1 MHNILTIIFIFL
13 SIANFCSGQI
23 ESNISLGIDEFLLKK
38 TNDLYEKNICL
49 FTNSGA
55 INKDG
60 LTSVELLNEEFDIQ
74 IVFNLDKKELKD
86 ESQGYEEFYI
96 FDFSIDDLI
105 DKIRNLDV
113 VIIDFQDLGLRS
125 TAYTTSLSQ
134 ILYASGISKIPVVI
148 LDRPNPFGGS
158 IISGNIPQTSI
169 ANPFE
174 MISIPYRHGMSL
186 GELARLLNE
195 EYHHNVELNIIPMNN
210 WRGEEWINTNLLWKN
225 MPLNIQSYSKL
236 KYFSISNLLASDNII
251 ENGNESDREHQ
262 ILVHPKID
270 SATDLV
276 FKLKELKLPGVEF
289 LPAVFVPK
297 KGSFKGKICNGFSI
311 NITDSEKFDPWT
323 IAIESAIVIKSM
335 YPEII
340 FESKG
345 IGFNNFDNNIGNSDI
360 AVFIERED
368 WSRISLYQSI
378 QNEELLK
385 FIKETRQKYL
395 IYPRQSNFSSLDV
408 KVLFI
413 YISLIVFIGLLAGRK
428 QKNTKSYFLG
438 DGKISWIMI
447 SFSVVATETSV
458 LTFLSIPG
466 VAYITNFGFLQ
477 VAIGYIIGR
486 IVVAWFFLPRYY
498 SEGIQ
503 STYQFIGNK
512 WGVGFQRFVSTVF
525 LIMRVLADGVRLFMT
540 AIPLTL
546 ITGWSFN
553 FSILVIGLVTL
564 VYTLIG
570 GIRSVIYT
578 DTFQF
583 ILYIFGAFITF
594 NVINNLEPGGFSNI
608 RSILMDANKLSIF
621 QGLPNSIIELFTMPY
636 NFIAAIFGGFLL
648 SLASH
653 GTDHLMV
660 QRLLSAETIR
670 DSQKALL
677 LSGLLVFFQFAVF
690 LFLGAMMWVLY
701 DGIPIKPNL
710 LFPWFI
716 LTHLPSGFTGFLV
729 AGIFAAAMSTLS
741 SSINSLASATVVDW
755 IEPLKK
761 NTNLKTARWIS
772 VFWAIV
778 LIGGAMLFTS
788 SDSPLV
794 EVGLSIASVI
804 YGAILGFF
812 IIRLFNLKV
821 TNHSVLLG
829 FMISIISMIFIWR
842 ISPLAWTWYVFTGT
856 VIMLFISIL
865 LPYIKKI
872 K

>member
-1 MHNILTIIFIFL
+1 
-13 SIANFCSGQI
+13 
-23 ESNISLGIDEFLLKK
+23 
-38 TNDLYEKNICL
+38 
-49 FTNSGA
+49 
-55 INKDG
+55 
-60 LTSVELLNEEFDIQ
+60 
-74 IVFNLDKKELKD
+74 
-86 ESQGYEEFYI
+86 
-96 FDFSIDDLI
+96 
-105 DKIRNLDV
+105 
-113 VIIDFQDLGLRS
+113 
-125 TAYTTSLSQ
+125 
-134 ILYASGISKIPVVI
+134 
-148 LDRPNPFGGS
+148 
-158 IISGNIPQTSI
+158 
-169 ANPFE
+169 
-174 MISIPYRHGMSL
+174 
-186 GELARLLNE
+186 
-195 EYHHNVELNIIPMNN
+195 
-210 WRGEEWINTNLLWKN
+210 
-225 MPLNIQSYSKL
+225 
-236 KYFSISNLLASDNII
+236 
-251 ENGNESDREHQ
+251 
-262 ILVHPKID
+262 
-270 SATDLV
+270 
-276 FKLKELKLPGVEF
+276 
-289 LPAVFVPK
+289 
-297 KGSFKGKICNGFSI
+297 
-311 NITDSEKFDPWT
+311 
-323 IAIESAIVIKSM
+323 
-335 YPEII
+335 
-340 FESKG
+340 
-345 IGFNNFDNNIGNSDI
+345 
-360 AVFIERED
+360 
-368 WSRISLYQSI
+368 
-378 QNEELLK
+378 
-385 FIKETRQKYL
+385 
-395 IYPRQSNFSSLDV
+395 
-408 KVLFI
+408 
-413 YISLIVFIGLLAGRK
+413 
-428 QKNTKSYFLG
+428 
-438 DGKISWIMI
+438 
-447 SFSVVATETSV
+447 
-458 LTFLSIPG
+458 
-466 VAYITNFGFLQ
+466 
-477 VAIGYIIGR
+477 
-486 IVVAWFFLPRYY
+486 
-498 SEGIQ
+498 
-503 STYQFIGNK
+503 
-512 WGVGFQRFVSTVF
+512 
-525 LIMRVLADGVRLFMT
+525 MRVLADGVRLFMT

-564 VYTLIG
+564 IYTLIG

-772 VFWAIV
+772 IFWAIV

-842 ISPLAWTWYVFTGT
+842 MSPLAWTWYVFTGT

>member
-1 MHNILTIIFIFL
+1 MHNILTIIFLFL
-13 SIANFCSGQI
+13 SITNFCSGQI

-49 FTNSGA
+49 VTNSGA

-60 LTSVELLNEEFDIQ
+60 LTSVEILNEEFDIQ
-74 IVFNLDKKELKD
+74 IIFNLDKIELKD

-96 FDFSIDDLI
+96 FDFSIDGLL
-105 DKIRNLDV
+105 DKIKNIDV

-125 TAYTTSLSQ
+125 TAYTNSLSQ
-134 ILYASGISKIPVVI
+134 ILYACGISKIPVII

-195 EYHHNVELNIIPMNN
+195 EYHHNVELKIIPMNN
-210 WRGEEWINTNLLWKN
+210 WRGEEWTNTNLLWET
-225 MPLNIQSYSKL
+225 MSPNIRSYSKL
-236 KYFSISNLLASDNII
+236 KYFSISNLLSSDNII

-311 NITDSEKFDPWT
+311 NVTDSKKFAPWT
-323 IAIESAIVIKSM
+323 IAIESAVVIKSM
-335 YPEII
+335 YPDII

-345 IGFNNFDNNIGNSDI
+345 IDFNNFDNNIGNSDI

-378 QNEELLK
+378 QNEELSK

-428 QKNTKSYFLG
+428 QKSTKSYFLG

-512 WGVGFQRFVSTVF
+512 WGVGFQRFVSSVF

-564 VYTLIG
+564 IYTLIG

-772 VFWAIV
+772 IFWAIV

-842 ISPLAWTWYVFTGT
+842 MSPLAWTWYVFTGT